1 MRTISVGS
9 ETASCPS
16 SRWRCVLSE
25 VMSRNPPLARVR
37 MTRSPS
43 RWARPTAR
51 RSALAPRWTLKP
63 SDPMGF
69 HCLAL
74 LSTSATSWADTTMA
88 PARPGAARICAMGAS
103 GAPAGIFAR
112 SALADQSVTAFPLAS
127 TRAMKLAGPSGRVV
141 PPKAQICPSASSL
154 APCSPS
160 QPTGM
165 SFMVPASRSMTC
177 SLASRSSRLLAT
189 QRRSLLSRKKLLG
202 ASRGYSRSL
211 ARSLSLCANPPPSLD
226 P

>member
-1 MRTISVGS
+1 
-9 ETASCPS
+9 
-16 SRWRCVLSE
+16 
-25 VMSRNPPLARVR
+25 
-37 MTRSPS
+37 
-43 RWARPTAR
+43 
-51 RSALAPRWTLKP
+51 
-63 SDPMGF
+63 
-69 HCLAL
+69 
-74 LSTSATSWADTTMA
+74 
-88 PARPGAARICAMGAS
+88 MGAS

-189 QRRSLLSRKKLLG
+189 QRRSLLSRRNYW
-202 ASRGYSRSL
+202 ARRGVFSIVGQVLEFVRESSAL
-211 ARSLSLCANPPPSLD
+211 ARPIGHPARVAEGDQQAAFRRPIHSGCPVTSPT
-226 P
+226 